1 VFPAESIYNRLCCSI
16 SSARTGIQLSPTAVT
31 KRPAGKK
38 RKANSGPV
46 RHSIFELAAPDRK
59 PGEVLGDYAYRVL
72 REAIRAGVFESGDH
86 LREAD
91 VASWLD
97 ISRTPVREAF
107 HRIVSEGLL
116 VIGSWNG
123 AMVAQ
128 LDAQQ
133 LVDLYAV
140 RALLEGAAA
149 SLAAEHASRVE
160 IKNLF
165 AIADK
170 EKAAK
175 NDPAAL
181 VIINA
186 ELHQAIYSA
195 AHNRYLLQSLNTI
208 VDTLGLL
215 RHSTF
220 VLPGSIELAHKEH
233 LGILRA
239 IRDGDSKKAEELAS
253 AHINN
258 ALELRLQLLQEK
270 RK

>member
-1 VFPAESIYNRLCCSI
+1 MFE
-16 SSARTGIQLSPTAVT
+16 TGVQLSAKAVT

-38 RKANSGPV
+38 RKASSGPV
-46 RHSIFELAAPDRK
+46 QHSIFQRPAVGRK
-59 PGEVLGDYAYRVL
+59 PGEILGDYAYRVL
-72 REAIRAGVFESGDH
+72 RESIRAGAFEPGDH

-91 VASWLD
+91 VANWLK

-149 SLAAEHASRVE
+149 GLAAEHASRVE

-165 AIADK
+165 AIADR
-170 EKAAK
+170 EMAAK
-175 NDPAAL
+175 NDPEAL

-195 AHNRYLLQSLNTI
+195 AHNRYLLQSLNTV

-220 VLPGSIELAHKEH
+220 VLPGSIALAHKEH

-239 IRDGDSKKAEELAS
+239 IQDGDSKRAEQLAS

-258 ALELRLQLLQEK
+258 ALELRLQLLRERGK
-270 RK
+270 